1 MPYFW
6 FLIAKKDKQFNGC
19 VYDSYEKEIQV

>member
-6 FLIAKKDKQFNGC
+6 FLIAKKDKQFKGW